1 MPEGRYTDLVQKLAP
16 DAAEPG
22 DIVHLDG
29 RVLGRHAGLMR
40 YTVGQRKG
48 LGLSEGGD
56 GKPLY
61 VLKLDAARKRV
72 IVGPRQALATTLVD
86 LRNVNWI
93 GDGAFEAL
101 SREGLEV
108 AVRMRSTRPPARA
121 RLFAAPGG
129 GAHVE
134 LYAGEEGVAP
144 GQACVFYETA
154 QPGARVLGGGFIRAT
169 RSAEQRAD
177 VA

>member
-1 MPEGRYTDLVQKLAP
+1 
-16 DAAEPG
+16 
-22 DIVHLDG
+22 
-29 RVLGRHAGLMR
+29 VLGRHAGLMR

-48 LGLSEGGD
+48 LGIAEGGD

-61 VLKLDAARKRV
+61 VLKLDPARKRV
-72 IVGPRQALATTLVD
+72 IVGPRQALATALVD
-86 LRNVNWI
+86 LRDVNWI
-93 GDGAFEAL
+93 GEGAFEAL
-101 SREGLEV
+101 PRQGLDV

-121 RLFAAPGG
+121 RLFPGVDG
-129 GAHVE
+129 EAHVE

-154 QPGARVLGGGFIRAT
+154 EPGARVLGGGFIRAT
-169 RSAEQRAD
+169 RAADQRAD